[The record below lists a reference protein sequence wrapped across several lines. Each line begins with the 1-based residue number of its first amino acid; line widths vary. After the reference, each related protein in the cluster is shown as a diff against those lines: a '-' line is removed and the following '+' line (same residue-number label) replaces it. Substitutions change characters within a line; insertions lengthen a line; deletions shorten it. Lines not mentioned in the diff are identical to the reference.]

1 MGSGLSVAHSHC
13 LESQV
18 NLVASA
24 AAARAKKSG
33 DGTVAY
39 LILPDGRARIAVQK
53 FNREDEYENILSTS
67 IIAYE

>member
-1 MGSGLSVAHSHC
+1 M
-13 LESQV
+13 

-24 AAARAKKSG
+24 AAARAKKRA

-39 LILPDGRARIAVQK
+39 LMLPDGRARIAVQK